1 MIRRPPIS
9 TRTATLFP
17 CTTLFRSFKARI
29 ERPDAPVDQIAIVG
43 TRAVAPARRRVLEL
57 AVDGIA
63 GGRHRAEQTVGVPRE
78 IFGCRSKRDVDPVGH
93 GLEEKRRGPGVVAS
107 GHYAPA
113 ACNRRDRGDVDHL
126 ECRSEEHTSELQS
139 LMRISY
145 AVRAL

>member
-78 IFGCRSKRDVDPVGH
+78 I
-93 GLEEKRRGPGVVAS
+93 
-107 GHYAPA
+107 
-113 ACNRRDRGDVDHL
+113 
-126 ECRSEEHTSELQS
+126 RSEEHTSELKS

-145 AVRAL
+145 AVFCLKKKTHQKQHQ